1 MMPVLPERLRPLLET
16 DYPRASDNEM
26 QRRRAA
32 VAQAM
37 AENNVDHLIFYGAN
51 RAGSSVQWLTHWMV
65 TNEAAGIFTPG
76 EQDKVFIHYYNHLP
90 LARRMAPQADM
101 RWAGENTAANLVEE
115 LAKRNA
121 KPGRVGVI
129 GPLGFDAHAVLS
141 TRFGPLVNLNR
152 AYVNLRRIKSAEEL
166 DWFRLGAYFS
176 DLGMAALRDTAQ
188 PGVSER
194 ELANAIER
202 AYVGLGGQTVI
213 HYIGTTSMHDP
224 QVAVPTQYCSTRRLQ
239 MGDIVFAEITAT
251 FWDHSGQIL
260 RSFTIGEEPAPLYRE
275 LHTVAEA
282 AFNAMAAVL
291 RAGALPADV
300 VKASGLIEDAGF
312 TVIDDIL
319 HGYGGGYFPPVLGAR
334 SRSNGPIPEQPF
346 AAGQLVVIQP
356 NVVTLDGKAGVQSG
370 EMVLITETG
379 IERMHQLPRGF
390 IRL

>member
-1 MMPVLPERLRPLLET
+1 MLPVLSERLRSLLET
-16 DYPRASDNEM
+16 DYPRFSDGEM

-32 VAQAM
+32 VTAVM

-51 RAGSSVQWLTHWMV
+51 RAGSAVQWLTQWMV

-76 EQDKVFIHYYNHLP
+76 ERDTVFIHYFNHLP
-90 LARRMAPQADM
+90 LARLMAPQTDM
-101 RWAGENTAANLVEE
+101 RWAGENTAANLIDE
-115 LAKRNA
+115 LTKRGAKS
-121 KPGRVGVI
+121 GRVGVI
-129 GPLGFDAHAVLS
+129 GPLGFDAHAALS

-152 AYVNLRRIKSAEEL
+152 AYVNLRRVKSAEEH
-166 DWFRLGAYFS
+166 DWFRIGAYFS
-176 DLGMAALRDTAQ
+176 DLGMAALRDTSR
-188 PGVSER
+188 PGVNER

-224 QVAVPTQYCSTRRLQ
+224 QVAVPRQYCSTRRLQ
-239 MGDIVFAEITAT
+239 KGDIVFAEITAT

-260 RSFTIGEEPAPLYRE
+260 RSFTIDEEPTPLYRE
-275 LHTVAEA
+275 LYSVADK
-282 AFNAMAAVL
+282 AFEAMAGVL

-300 VKASGLIEDAGF
+300 VKASGVIEDAGF

-319 HGYGGGYFPPVLGAR
+319 HGYGGGYFPPILGAK

-346 AAGQLVVIQP
+346 AAGQLVVVQP
-356 NVVTLDGKAGVQSG
+356 NVVTPDGKAGVQSG

>member
-1 MMPVLPERLRPLLET
+1 MMPVLSEHLRALLET
-16 DYPRASDNEM
+16 DYPRFSDGEM

-32 VAQAM
+32 VATTM

-51 RAGSSVQWLTHWMV
+51 RAGSAVQWLTQWMV

-76 EQDKVFIHYYNHLP
+76 ERDTVFVHYFNHLP
-90 LARRMAPQADM
+90 LARRMALDADM
-101 RWAGENTAANLVEE
+101 RWAGENTAANLIEE
-115 LAKRNA
+115 LIKRGA
-121 KPGRVGVI
+121 KPGRIGII
-129 GPLGFDAHAVLS
+129 GPLGFDAHAALS

-152 AYVNLRRIKSAEEL
+152 AYVNLRRVKSAEER
-166 DWFRLGAYFS
+166 DWFRIGAYFS
-176 DLGMAALRDTAQ
+176 DLGMAALRDTAR
-188 PGVSER
+188 PGVNER

-202 AYVGLGGQTVI
+202 AYVGRGGQTVI

-224 QVAVPTQYCSTRRLQ
+224 QVAVPRQYCSTRCLQ
-239 MGDIVFAEITAT
+239 KGDIVFSEITAT

-260 RSFTIGEEPAPLYRE
+260 RSFTIDEEPTPLYRE
-275 LHTVAEA
+275 LYAVADK
-282 AFNAMAAVL
+282 AFDAMAGVL

-300 VKASGLIEDAGF
+300 VKASGVIEDAGF

-319 HGYGGGYFPPVLGAR
+319 HGYGGGYFPPILGAR

-346 AAGQLVVIQP
+346 VAGQLVVVQP